1 MIIDWIRAFPPT
13 VQRSMMIFE
22 VQGKT
27 GAFSR
32 HLASLFPN
40 IRFEVQD
47 SSLDLITEGKA
58 GLSSELSMQVSFRQ
72 RDLQSPRTS
81 EEIRAAGLFEQV
93 IFLLRG
99 ILWNLNDDQVIAL
112 LQSFCPVMKC
122 PGGPRLLVS
131 DLVSPAWSTFE
142 PHVERAY
149 RRRDVTLMTMHNVK
163 QRTSAEW
170 NHLIAAADPLFK
182 VCLRSRIVTRYIDSV
197 LVSLRGKTYLTQLS
211 WSLGD
216 LGGCL
221 NRPMVMFHCVSIFR
235 GPRAKYYSVQILL
248 VSFRTRCMTVRS
260 RLGPLYVTRPN

>member
-182 VCLRSRIVTRYIDSV
+182 VCLCSRIVTRYIDSV
-197 LVSLRGKTYLTQLS
+197 LVSL
-211 WSLGD
+211 
-216 LGGCL
+216 
-221 NRPMVMFHCVSIFR
+221 
-235 GPRAKYYSVQILL
+235 
-248 VSFRTRCMTVRS
+248 
-260 RLGPLYVTRPN
+260 